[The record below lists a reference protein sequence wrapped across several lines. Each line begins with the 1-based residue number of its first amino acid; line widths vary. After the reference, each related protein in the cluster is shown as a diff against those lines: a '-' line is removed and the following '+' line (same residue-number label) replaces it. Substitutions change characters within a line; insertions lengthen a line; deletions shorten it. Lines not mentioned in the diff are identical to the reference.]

1 MPYRPISKPQRFQS
15 LNAERRDNDA
25 VGTRTF
31 GGTADKAKLAAKA
44 FARGLGVN
52 DQAPAWGPGTRS
64 FSEQRQLNP
73 NTFRTWGE
81 QLATTNAGYEFQAP
95 VQEPLQ
101 QTGGAASTADANSS
115 ALTSDKEVL

>member
-15 LNAERRDNDA
+15 LNAERGDTDA

-44 FARGLGVN
+44 FARGLNSN
-52 DQAPAWGPGTRS
+52 DQAPAWGPDSRS
-64 FSEQRQLNP
+64 FSEQRLLNP
-73 NTFRTWGE
+73 NAFSTWGE

-95 VQEPLQ
+95 PPEPTTSVDSGPL
-101 QTGGAASTADANSS
+101 ST
-115 ALTSDKEVL
+115 TTDKEVL